1 MSPHP
6 RQPTPPRRD
15 NGSPG
20 GGEGAHEE
28 GVAPEEQYVPDESI
42 AYDPGAAL
50 ADDNQGYAQAGYEYA
65 DPNQEYVDPNAIY
78 DETQYTYADPNQGY
92 VDPNA
97 IYDETQYTYA
107 DPNQGYADPN
117 AIYDENTQAYV
128 DPGQIYIDPATG
140 YEVAGH
146 EYVDPNQQAGYP
158 EPGYATGG
166 VYDDAPE
173 PAYQAPPPPPPRPVK
188 KKVTSRAP
196 QQRLAT
202 PPRKI
207 PGGGYRRPAP
217 TYNTGGG
224 FSFMTVLLTL
234 VALAMLGAVAMVV
247 LPRDMTTVAA
257 YPVNPL
263 TATGKPRNLLEEA
276 QKMMVTRTA
285 DLSFT
290 EEEVNQ
296 YLNHRLQAEQTGPMA
311 ALVKF
316 RGVYIDFTPGFADV
330 IIERELFG
338 MPLTMSATITTEKF
352 RQQTI
357 YRASNWHLG
366 RVDLGKRTIKPV
378 IDLFLRL
385 RMSCL
390 DEFQTLQQMVDV
402 KFEDNKVFL
411 DATL

>member
-1 MSPHP
+1 MSPHQ
-6 RQPTPPRRD
+6 RKPTPPRRED
-15 NGSPG
+15 GSPE
-20 GGEGAHEE
+20 GGEGTHGE
-28 GVAPEEQYVPDESI
+28 GVAPEKFHVPDESI
-42 AYDPGAAL
+42 TYDPGAAL
-50 ADDNQGYAQAGYEYA
+50 VDENQGYPEAGYEYV

-78 DETQYTYADPNQGY
+78 DETQYTS
-92 VDPNA
+92 
-97 IYDETQYTYA
+97 
-107 DPNQGYADPN
+107 ADPN
-117 AIYDENTQAYV
+117 AIYDEGALSSG
-128 DPGQIYIDPATG
+128 DSGQIFIDPATG
-140 YEVAGH
+140 YEAAGH

-158 EPGYATGG
+158 EPGHASGG
-166 VYDDAPE
+166 VYDDAPV
-173 PAYQAPPPPPPRPVK
+173 PAYQAPPPPPRPRPVK
-188 KKVTSRAP
+188 KEVTSRAP
-196 QQRLAT
+196 QKRLAT

-207 PGGGYRRPAP
+207 PGAGYRRPTP

-263 TATGKPRNLLEEA
+263 TATGKPRNLLEES
-276 QKMMVTRTA
+276 QKMMITRTT

-316 RGVYIDFTPGFADV
+316 RGVYIDFTPGMADV

-338 MPLTMSATITTEKF
+338 MPLTMSATIVTEKF

-366 RVDLGKRTIKPV
+366 RIDLGKRTIKPV

>member
-1 MSPHP
+1 MKPH
-6 RQPTPPRRD
+6 RRKPTPPRRED
-15 NGSPG
+15 GSPE
-20 GGEGAHEE
+20 GGEGNHDE
-28 GVAPEEQYVPDESI
+28 GVAPEESYVPDESI
-42 AYDPGAAL
+42 TYDPGAAL
-50 ADDNQGYAQAGYEYA
+50 VDENQVYAEAGYEYP
-65 DPNQEYVDPNAIY
+65 DPNQEYVDPNAVY
-78 DETQYTYADPNQGY
+78 DGTQHT
-92 VDPNA
+92 
-97 IYDETQYTYA
+97 
-107 DPNQGYADPN
+107 YADPN
-117 AIYDENTQAYV
+117 AIYDENTQAYG
-128 DPGQIYIDPATG
+128 DPGQIHIDPATG

-146 EYVDPNQQAGYP
+146 EYVDPNQQTDYQD
-158 EPGYATGG
+158 PGSASGG
-166 VYDDAPE
+166 VYDDAPV
-173 PAYQAPPPPPPRPVK
+173 PSYQAPPPPPPPRPVK

-196 QQRLAT
+196 QKRLAT

-207 PGGGYRRPAP
+207 PGAGYRRPTP
-217 TYNTGGG
+217 TYNSGGG
-224 FSFMTVLLTL
+224 ISFMTVLLTL
-234 VALAMLGAVAMVV
+234 IALTMLGVVAMVI

-263 TATGKPRNLLEEA
+263 TSGKPRNLLEES
-276 QKMMVTRTA
+276 QKMMITRTA
-285 DLSFT
+285 DLSFS

-316 RGVYIDFTPGFADV
+316 RGVYIDFTPGMAD
-330 IIERELFG
+330 IILERELFG
-338 MPLTMSATITTEKF
+338 MPLTMSATISTEKF

-357 YRASNWHLG
+357 YRATNWHLG
-366 RVDLGKRTIKPV
+366 RIDLGKRTIKPV